1 MSPQKSTIFC
11 GVLFRVAF
19 ATKAQLDTKHVNVDL
34 MCPFCNLAIEYIHHV
49 LLQCGFAQSC
59 WRVSSVNLAIL
70 VWMLISE
77 AGFLMWLRLKSEM
90 LEVVRSVRVVLDQW
104 KNAQSRKGGA
114 LLVDV
119 INNVS
124 ELWRKPMLNTV
135 KVNVDR
141 AIFEAQNKFG
151 FGCVGRDSNGR
162 LFTTFFASRVG
173 LVKPE
178 IVETIGIKK
187 VLSWIKKK
195 QWANVIIET
204 DALLVV
210 QAIKSSILMH
220 AFPV

>member
-1 MSPQKSTIFC
+1 
-11 GVLFRVAF
+11 
-19 ATKAQLDTKHVNVDL
+19 
-34 MCPFCNLAIEYIHHV
+34 
-49 LLQCGFAQSC
+49 
-59 WRVSSVNLAIL
+59 
-70 VWMLISE
+70 
-77 AGFLMWLRLKSEM
+77 
-90 LEVVRSVRVVLDQW
+90 EVVRSVRIVLDQW

-124 ELWRKPMLNTV
+124 EVWRKPMLNTV

-162 LFTTFFASRVG
+162 LLTTFFASRVG

-178 IVETIGIKK
+178 IAETIGIKK

-195 QWANVIIET
+195 QWANVIIEI